1 MKIKVTLDGGAG
13 ELDSKTFE
21 VADSDPDQG
30 ETINIAA
37 SEIIEGWTLSA
48 GDTITIREV

>member
-13 ELDSKTFE
+13 ELDSTTFE
-21 VADSDPDQG
+21 VADDHPDQQ
-30 ETINIAA
+30 EAVNLEA
-37 SEIIEGWTLSA
+37 SKVIEGWTLSA